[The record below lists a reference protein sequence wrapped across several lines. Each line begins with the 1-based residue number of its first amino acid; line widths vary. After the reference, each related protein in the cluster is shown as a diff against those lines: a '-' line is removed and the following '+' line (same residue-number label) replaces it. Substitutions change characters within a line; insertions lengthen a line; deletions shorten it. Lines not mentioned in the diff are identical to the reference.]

1 MSSSFA
7 SGTKSLINGERLS
20 VRLPRRMVAIC
31 VSEPIGFDLPRRTLS
46 TPAMNVVATAPR
58 PGVIIP
64 SRPVAGAID
73 LGGLPER
80 DLDGDNFLLRCNYD
94 CARRGAGLVAVFG
107 DAGLVAV
114 DSLIMRIG
122 VASMRFVMR

>member
-1 MSSSFA
+1 
-7 SGTKSLINGERLS
+7 
-20 VRLPRRMVAIC
+20 
-31 VSEPIGFDLPRRTLS
+31 
-46 TPAMNVVATAPR
+46 MNVVATAPR

-122 VASMRFVMR
+122 VASMRFVMRYTKAILCTAVIHAVTVSRTMIPISTQPFQKRPK